1 MSATAA
7 ILGAGFLN
15 SAGSLFSNIMNQAN
29 QRAINAENVGM
40 QYAINADQIEAA
52 RLNNETAINLSNTA
66 HQREVQDLRDA
77 GLNPILSA
85 NGSGA
90 SVPSLDTPGLN
101 AATQSASTFDNPLSG
116 VTSALQQAIQ
126 VQDSHDFNE
135 ARLAALGWK
144 GSKESK
150 DELLSALS
158 DKAQMEVNTA
168 RQELDARQ
176 HRAMADAEAAKLD
189 EFLNRARRT
198 MVLDTYS
205 SKASPGYLKKE
216 ISDLIAEGIVS
227 DLKLKANENFR
238 RGLNSAVQVGGAIG
252 DLIPSRMIW
261 KRLMRK

>member
-150 DELLSALS
+150 DELLSSLS
-158 DKAQMEVNTA
+158 EKAQMEVNTA
-168 RQELDARQ
+168 RQELEARQ
-176 HRAMADAEAAKLD
+176 HRAMADAESAKLE

-198 MVLDTYS
+198 IVLDTYS
-205 SKASPGYLKKE
+205 SKTRPGYLKKE
-216 ISDLIAEGIVS
+216 ISDLLAEGIYS